1 MIKLYSLNLPRQ
13 YIFYYIIHNNI
24 LLKCCY
30 YAKQNMCIV
39 KLFENILAVLTL
51 ALKKLLINECKCFV
65 IQIIYINMYYK
76 YINFFVNYIMNVNK

>member
-1 MIKLYSLNLPRQ
+1 
-13 YIFYYIIHNNI
+13 
-24 LLKCCY
+24 
-30 YAKQNMCIV
+30 MCIV